1 MPQRCVY
8 ILICVMDL
16 LDKALGR
23 SAASGEKGG
32 RLRLT
37 ASSSSG
43 RHLVALEDIQANG
56 SSVSPDDAAAAGFLL
71 TEHWEMS
78 RQSQP
83 AGKAE
88 KSLLQYQDGHWF
100 YHLWFCVNSCLGEMV
115 SMPLF
120 INTVISIVCS
130 WLISACERRLNTKV
144 FQEKTSKPCHIPTS
158 GTCHQQSI
166 LRGQGNISVNVK
178 RK

>member
-43 RHLVALEDIQANG
+43 RHPVALEDTLANG
-56 SSVSPDDAAAAGFLL
+56 SSVSPDDEAAAGFLL

-83 AGKAE
+83 AGKIE
-88 KSLLQYQDGHWF
+88 KSLLQYHDPHWF
-100 YHLWFCVNSCLGEMV
+100 YHLWFRISSYLGEMV

-120 INTVISIVCS
+120 INTVASICIVCS
-130 WLISACERRLNTKV
+130 RLTSTFHGRLNMKDS
-144 FQEKTSKPCHIPTS
+144 QEKTSGPCCFQTS
-158 GTCHQQSI
+158 GTDSE
-166 LRGQGNISVNVK
+166 R
-178 RK
+178 